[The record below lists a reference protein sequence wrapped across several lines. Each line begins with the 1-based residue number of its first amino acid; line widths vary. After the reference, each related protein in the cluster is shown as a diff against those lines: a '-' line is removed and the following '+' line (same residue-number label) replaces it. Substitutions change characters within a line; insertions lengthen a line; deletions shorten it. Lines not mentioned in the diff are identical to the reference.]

1 MNKQAAFR
9 TALWLVTY
17 NEFFI
22 KKVCVC
28 VCVCA
33 RVCGV
38 CVCVWCVCVCV
49 RVCVCVCAPLVGSF
63 ELLNIVRNFL
73 PSLK

>member
-22 KKVCVC
+22 KKVGACGCV
-28 VCVCA
+28 
-33 RVCGV
+33 GV
-38 CVCVWCVCVCV
+38 GVKTV
-49 RVCVCVCAPLVGSF
+49 
-63 ELLNIVRNFL
+63 IVAAMYM
-73 PSLK
+73 